1 MRRVPSATP
10 TSRTPLLLATAL
22 VAVCAGAALITWI
35 FEAPSAGALIVAAAS
50 PGILVTLY
58 EVLRVLDGQADAAT
72 RRDCAIAL
80 GLLLIPLAALVAV
93 VARLGPGVPWSAA
106 P

>member
-1 MRRVPSATP
+1 V
-10 TSRTPLLLATAL
+10 L
-22 VAVCAGAALITWI
+22 VVLCAGAAVFTCVI
-35 FEAPSAGALIVAAAS
+35 EAASAGALIVAGSS

-58 EVLRVLDGQADAAT
+58 EILRVLDDQADDAT

-80 GLLLIPLAALVAV
+80 GLLLIPLAALIVV
-93 VARLGPGVPWSAA
+93 VARLGEGWPWSLA